1 VKPGDLVT
9 LNEEARRRFPRMRDH
24 GPWEVLKV
32 SPCGVVIVRRIS
44 QTTGRPYRDHLAE
57 RFLDVVVDKEERRR
71 T

>member
-32 SPCGVVIVRRIS
+32 SPYGVVTVRRRS
-44 QTTGRPYRDHLAE
+44 QITGRLYRDQIAE
-57 RFLDVVVDKEERRR
+57 RFLDVVIAKE
-71 T
+71 